1 MGRIVTR
8 INPTRAFDESAIR
21 NFGGEKRR
29 EFQRSEIGIELVL
42 GAQRAVLC
50 RLLAAVTRKS
60 GTGNFENRIAGDDAY
75 PRRGS
80 CGF

>member
-8 INPTRAFDESAIR
+8 INPTRAFDESVIR